1 MISFWSVSD
10 IQSLTKNAGIR
21 DSVRKD
27 DQTLSRDKD
36 LKQSPL
42 NHCWRLIVN
51 HSHKNSS
58 HLFQS
63 ERKARPLFPY
73 AQR

>member
-36 LKQSPL
+36 LKGSVV
-42 NHCWRLIVN
+42 IV
-51 HSHKNSS
+51 SKNLLKWGELLSKV
-58 HLFQS
+58 
-63 ERKARPLFPY
+63 RNR
-73 AQR
+73 